1 MGRTDNPG
9 RRLFNRAY
17 DTFCPELPALF
28 AMTVIGAKEDGELV
42 TRGLFVGDTAECFE
56 QAAKLSLEVNFTLLE
71 EAQRKVV
78 CFLDPEEYH
87 FLWTANKAIYR
98 TRMAVADGGELVV
111 MAPGVHSFGE
121 KEVIDRLIRRH
132 GYVTT
137 PELMAAIETDEEL
150 QDNL

>member
-1 MGRTDNPG
+1 MATQ
-9 RRLFNRAY
+9 
-17 DTFCPELPALF
+17 
-28 AMTVIGAKEDGELV
+28 
-42 TRGLFVGDTAECFE
+42 GDTAECFE

-71 EAQRKVV
+71 EPQRKVV
-78 CFLDPEEYH
+78 CFLDPDEYH